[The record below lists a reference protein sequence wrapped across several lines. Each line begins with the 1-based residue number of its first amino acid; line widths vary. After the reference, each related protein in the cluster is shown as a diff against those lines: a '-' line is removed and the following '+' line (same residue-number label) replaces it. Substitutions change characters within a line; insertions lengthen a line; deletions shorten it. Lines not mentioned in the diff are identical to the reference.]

1 MKKTIFAAILAVF
14 LSLVLLLPA
23 VAADSGFTDIP
34 AGASYAG
41 AVDWCVENGLM
52 NGVGGNRFNPTGTL
66 DRRTLATVLYR
77 DAGEPAVS
85 AANRFSDVP
94 NGQWYTDA
102 VIWADQQK
110 LITGYGG
117 GFFGATDPV
126 TRVQMDVIFQR
137 YQGENPVWPGDPA
150 QTPVTRAE
158 VAVAFYQN
166 LAKQEEFPMNKLTVS
181 FNGHS
186 YPATLEDNPTAEA
199 FAELIRACGGSIT
212 LFMENYGGFEKVG
225 PLGQSLPRND
235 AQTTTAPG
243 DFVLYSGNQ
252 IVLFYGSNAWSYT
265 RLGRLEGDLSGLQS
279 DLGDGDVSITYSL
292 S

>member
-1 MKKTIFAAILAVF
+1 MKKTIFAAILALF
-14 LSLVLLLPA
+14 LTLVLLLPA
-23 VAADSGFTDIP
+23 FAAGSGFRDIP
-34 AGASYAG
+34 AGADYAE
-41 AVDWCVENGLM
+41 AVAWCVENGLM
-52 NGVGGNRFNPTGTL
+52 NGVGGSRFDPAGTL

-77 DAGEPAVS
+77 HAGEPAVK

-94 NGQWYTDA
+94 NGRWYTNA
-102 VIWADQQK
+102 VLWADQQK

-117 GFFGATDPV
+117 GVFGAADPV
-126 TRVQMDVIFQR
+126 TRVQMDVIFGR

-150 QTPVTRAE
+150 RTPATRAE
-158 VAVAFYQN
+158 VAAALYQN
-166 LAKQEEFPMNKLTVS
+166 LEKQEDIPMNKLTVS

-186 YPATLEDNPTAEA
+186 YPAMLEDNPTAEA
-199 FAELIRACGGSIT
+199 FAELIRSCGGSLT
-212 LFMENYGGFEKVG
+212 LSMENYGGFEKVG
-225 PLGQSLPRND
+225 PLGRSLPRSD

-265 RLGRLEGDLSGLQS
+265 RLGRLEGDLSGLQF
-279 DLGDGDVSITYSL
+279 DLGGGDVSITFSL